1 MIKLTLSPSPICR
14 HQLSPRASLWFFT
27 LFFSCCFVWLDIV
40 FSGRYF
46 GNKQGVKGERKSWGN
61 RGRKLDF
68 IFLSVIL
75 SFFKGNIL
83 YIKLCH
89 VSCFR
94 IWQIWHSY
102 VYRMKQTRGNR
113 TLELDSWLGACGSG
127 GTPAA
132 RVGNELAWPAEQV
145 SESFGNKLGGNTS
158 KELALERAFN
168 EKPGESLVKWDN
180 GKSECSLEVHMT
192 GCGNLLAGRGSAPAA
207 GLRRKGRTQTLSEK
221 RVLNGPYPKG
231 CYFSGT
237 W

>member
-1 MIKLTLSPSPICR
+1 M
-14 HQLSPRASLWFFT
+14 
-27 LFFSCCFVWLDIV
+27 
-40 FSGRYF
+40 
-46 GNKQGVKGERKSWGN
+46 KGERKSWGN

-75 SFFKGNIL
+75 SFLKEIS
-83 YIKLCH
+83 YISNYVTCH
-89 VSCFR
+89 VSEFGR
-94 IWQIWHSY
+94 YGTVY
-102 VYRMKQTRGNR
+102 VYRMKQTRRNR

-192 GCGNLLAGRGSAPAA
+192 GYGNLLAGRGSAPAA
-207 GLRRKGRTQTLSEK
+207 GLRRKGRTQTLSKK